1 VKDIL
6 SLKLYTRVARLGSF
20 SAAARECGLS
30 QSQVSRIIADLET
43 DLGARLLTRTTR
55 AVVLTEAGAEFLAR
69 LDSILIALEDAEHSV
84 REGGEL
90 RGMLRMSMPASVAI
104 REVIPRLTPF
114 LELHPE
120 LRLQVLLGDRP
131 QDLVKDAVD
140 VAIRLGRLVDS
151 SATATL
157 ITQIQR
163 VIIASR
169 DYVDRCGAPER
180 PEDLARHR
188 IVGGPAS
195 VVPSGW
201 KFERAGEEV
210 VIDLEA
216 HFSTNENEGAV
227 AAAVAGLG
235 ITSTTEWACR
245 RELDDG
251 SLVRL
256 LAGWK
261 TEDVPVH
268 AYFPMGRATRAAGR
282 AVVEHLMADLRR
294 EGRPSMRRVH
304 KS

>member
-1 VKDIL
+1 MKDIL

-157 ITQIQR
+157 ITRIQR

-304 KS
+304 KR

>member
-157 ITQIQR
+157 ITRIQR

-304 KS
+304 KR